1 MSDVADPLAWA
12 ERAEE
17 DFLVARSSLRYR
29 KPLTHVACFHA
40 QQCAEKYL
48 KALLVSKGEAF
59 GKTHDLLLLSG
70 QCEKAGVWL
79 PVAAEQLNALS
90 EYAVRVRY
98 PGEDPT
104 PDEARHAVQIAKA
117 VRRFARHLLGVD

>member
-1 MSDVADPLAWA
+1 MSDATDPLAWA

-40 QQCAEKYL
+40 QQCAENYI
-48 KALLVSKGEAF
+48 KALLLSKGETF
-59 GKTHDLLLLSG
+59 GRTHDLLLLTG

-90 EYAVRVRY
+90 EYGVRVRY
-98 PGEDPT
+98 PGDDPT
-104 PDEARHAVQIAKA
+104 PEEARHAVQIARE
-117 VRRFARHLLGVD
+117 VGRVSPRVLGLN